1 MQHRAPADRVKD
13 FVQRTLHAGAL
24 PGGEDDGGE
33 ISHLRGNG
41 TNWLRLEECR
51 VSPLPMA
58 QFPFDI
64 VGFDLDG
71 TLLETHRDLGAA
83 VNHALSV
90 GGFDPVPVE
99 GIEDLIGGGAKM
111 MLKRVID
118 SRGGLPDDE
127 FRVLYKALLAYYAEN
142 NCVHTRPY
150 EGVNEALD
158 RLAER
163 GVRLA
168 LITNKFESFARTI
181 LTQLDLA
188 SRFEIIL
195 GGDSLGKGR
204 SKPAPD
210 PLVEARARLGGGR
223 FAYVGDSS
231 YDVLSARAAGVPVVV
246 AGYGYCDS
254 PPAELGGDAVIRSLD
269 ELVATLE
276 RI

>member
-1 MQHRAPADRVKD
+1 
-13 FVQRTLHAGAL
+13 
-24 PGGEDDGGE
+24 
-33 ISHLRGNG
+33 LRGNG

-51 VSPLPMA
+51 VSPLEMNP
-58 QFPFDI
+58 FPFDI

-83 VNHALSV
+83 VNHALEV

-127 FRVLYKALLAYYAEN
+127 FRVLYKALLAFYAEN
-142 NCVHTRPY
+142 NCVHTRVY
-150 EGVNEALD
+150 EGANEALD
-158 RLAER
+158 RLTER

-188 SRFEIIL
+188 RRFEIIL

-210 PLVEARARLGGGR
+210 PLIEARARLGGGR

-231 YDVLSARAAGVPVVV
+231 YDVLSARAAAVPVVV
-246 AGYGYCDS
+246 AGYGYCDL
-254 PPAELGGDAVIRSLD
+254 PPAELGGDAVIQSLD
-269 ELVATLE
+269 ELVTALE
-276 RI
+276 AL